1 MAPEL
6 RKFAAGTA
14 PPGWNRHLWKILALG
29 LSQQSG
35 SPRPN
40 RGGRPPTTK
49 RWGHA
54 ENKEPAPLASQR
66 AFLSSSLPPLGRR
79 RVFPFHRTDPAV
91 KAHRCSSACLRLQ
104 GETDKRLQRR
114 NGWRGNWRWAKWGSE
129 SSLQNRLGRRQ
140 PHQLQKQRKEMRLG
154 GLSVLA
160 FLHPPGA
167 YGE

>member
-14 PPGWNRHLWKILALG
+14 PRVWNRHLWKILALG

-49 RWGHA
+49 RWGYA
-54 ENKEPAPLASQR
+54 ENKEPASLASQH
-66 AFLSSSLPPLGRR
+66 AFLASTQPPLGRR

-91 KAHRCSSACLRLQ
+91 KAHGCSSACLRLR
-104 GETDKRLQRR
+104 GETDKRPQE
-114 NGWRGNWRWAKWGSE
+114 GKGGAGPGGGQIGAPD
-129 SSLQNRLGRRQ
+129 SSISAPRAVCKTG
-140 PHQLQKQRKEMRLG
+140 
-154 GLSVLA
+154 
-160 FLHPPGA
+160 
-167 YGE
+167 